1 MIAQVIKLLQ
11 LDDWLNVSQTVEI
24 AKGKN
29 EIAKDIKTAKKQI
42 RRVWLSRK

>member
-11 LDDWLNVSQTVEI
+11 SDQWLNVSETVEI

-29 EIAKDIKTAKKQI
+29 EIAKDIKTAKQQI
-42 RRVWLSRK
+42 RRVWLSKK